1 MSHKNL
7 HSNAYNRINGDNIK
21 TSSSV
26 ILHMPPK
33 VVSNMNIKNV
43 KNI

>member
-33 VVSNMNIKNV
+33 GVNNMNIKNV